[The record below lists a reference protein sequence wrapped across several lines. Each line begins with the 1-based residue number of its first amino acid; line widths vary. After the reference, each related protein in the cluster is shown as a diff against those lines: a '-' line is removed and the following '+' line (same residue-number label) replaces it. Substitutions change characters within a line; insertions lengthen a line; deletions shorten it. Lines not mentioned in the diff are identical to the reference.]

1 MTYKKLL
8 EGCYTS
14 KAQKLATEMAY
25 LNGFETEVEQ
35 GDMEEVERVDTEAM
49 GGAF

>member
-14 KAQKLATEMAY
+14 AGQKLATEMAY
-25 LNGFETEVEQ
+25 LNGFETEAEES
-35 GDMEEVERVDTEAM
+35 DIDEVEKVDTEAL
-49 GGAF
+49 GGAE